1 MPIHASDFKPGLILV
16 RKIAG
21 SPLGYHYGIWA
32 TVDEVI
38 HASKT
43 KRIVAGDS
51 VAEFSAGLDVNVS
64 EFYTGLCSSTP
75 DLVVERARA
84 EVGKW
89 PYELMDG
96 NCEAFVHWCATGT
109 KSAGLQMGAVK
120 LLGDLADTL
129 VIAPAKAAR
138 ERDEAHRELQRLL
151 LANAKEDDEGHR
163 ELENAAK
170 SSAARSAEVLTSDEE
185 LEQMVI
191 LHGEYQAIL
200 HRSRERHKRR
210 IEQYLEVLRRGH
222 MPMLKLFTSA
232 EKESSEKEEH
242 ACRSLIAASS
252 AIGTEIRRYLF
263 AQHQPGSTY
272 EKIMMFTQRL
282 HEQAMGRPVDAPCE
296 PAA

>member
-1 MPIHASDFKPGLILV
+1 MPIHASDFKPGLVLV

-43 KRIVAGDS
+43 KRIVACDS
-51 VAEFSAGLDVNVS
+51 VAEFSAGLDVSVS
-64 EFYTGLCSSTP
+64 DFYLPLCSSTP
-75 DLVVERARA
+75 DLVVARARA
-84 EVGKW
+84 EIGRW
-89 PYELMDG
+89 SYELMDG

-120 LLGDLADTL
+120 LLGNLADTL

-151 LANAKEDDEGHR
+151 LANAKEDDEAHR
-163 ELENAAK
+163 ELKNAAK
-170 SSAARSAEVLTSDEE
+170 SSTTRSADVVTSDEQ
-185 LEQMVI
+185 LEQMVV
-191 LHGEYQAIL
+191 LHGDYQAIL
-200 HRSRERHKRR
+200 HRSRERHRR
-210 IEQYLEVLRRGH
+210 RTEQYLEVLRQGH
-222 MPMLKLFTSA
+222 LPMLTLFTSA
-232 EKESSEKEEH
+232 EKESLENEAD

-263 AQHQPGSTY
+263 AQHEPGSNY
-272 EKIMMFTQRL
+272 EKIMTITQRL
-282 HEQAMGRPVDAPCE
+282 HEQAMGRPREEPCE